1 MNRNNSVSPLE
12 NIQTEPHFDRY
23 MPNSIIETFHFSS
36 IGMIDLQIAMDE
48 IRPKG
53 SQGFDGIST
62 KLLKRIFPYIKASL
76 LFLIIQSLTTG
87 ISPDKLMLA
96 KIIPIYKKKGD
107 IDDFQNYRPISLLSS
122 FSKIFEKVV
131 YKQIF
136 EYFDENELFC
146 ESQFGLWENQN
157 IYFVQIA
164 NLNI

>member
-1 MNRNNSVSPLE
+1 
-12 NIQTEPHFDRY
+12 
-23 MPNSIIETFHFSS
+23 
-36 IGMIDLQIAMDE
+36 MIDLQIAMDE
-48 IRPKG
+48 IRPKD

-96 KIIPIYKKKGD
+96 KITPIYKKKGD

-131 YKQIF
+131 YK
-136 EYFDENELFC
+136 
-146 ESQFGLWENQN
+146 
-157 IYFVQIA
+157 
-164 NLNI
+164 